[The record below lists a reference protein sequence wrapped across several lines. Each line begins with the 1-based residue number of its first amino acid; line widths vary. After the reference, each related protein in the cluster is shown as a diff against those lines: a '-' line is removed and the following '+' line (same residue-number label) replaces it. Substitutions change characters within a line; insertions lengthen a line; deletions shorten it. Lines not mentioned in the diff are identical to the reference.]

1 MPPKDISPWIP
12 LGGGNF
18 DIVAVGLQE
27 SNYKEKDRDEKESA
41 AIGIEESH
49 QEVFD
54 ITEAQFK
61 IESTLDSEDRRC
73 LDSSPVPASFSQSGI
88 YIADLKPNDGINDS
102 GGQDVI
108 IKRPRSHKSYR
119 KVKRIVRKV
128 SENIRESVSDVF
140 DYPFSKQLHQQ
151 LGEQYILANK
161 VELMEMRLFLFV
173 HEKHTVTGFEKVSI
187 PTGLGSVLGNKVRW
201 CPNHTRYQQLIILAL
216 GRTHTEV
223 CHLEYV
229 LVLREL
235 PFSCSSR
242 SEILREAQR
251 RCT

>member
-1 MPPKDISPWIP
+1 MPPKEISPWIP

-27 SNYKEKDRDEKESA
+27 SNYKERDRDEKESA
-41 AIGIEESH
+41 VIGIEEIH

-61 IESTLDSEDRRC
+61 IESTLDSEDRIC
-73 LDSSPVPASFSQSGI
+73 LDSSPVLSSFSQSGS

-128 SENIRESVSDVF
+128 SENIRESVSEVF

-173 HEKHTVTGFEKVSI
+173 HEKHTVTAFEKVSI

-201 CPNHTRYQQLIILAL
+201 CPNHT
-216 GRTHTEV
+216 
-223 CHLEYV
+223 
-229 LVLREL
+229 
-235 PFSCSSR
+235 
-242 SEILREAQR
+242 
-251 RCT
+251 

>member
-1 MPPKDISPWIP
+1 MPPKEISPWIP

-41 AIGIEESH
+41 VIGIEEIH

-61 IESTLDSEDRRC
+61 IESTLDSEDRIC
-73 LDSSPVPASFSQSGI
+73 LDSSPVLSSFSQSGS

-128 SENIRESVSDVF
+128 SENIRESVSEVF

-173 HEKHTVTGFEKVSI
+173 HEKHTVTAFEKVSI

-201 CPNHTRYQQLIILAL
+201 CPNHT
-216 GRTHTEV
+216 
-223 CHLEYV
+223 
-229 LVLREL
+229 
-235 PFSCSSR
+235 
-242 SEILREAQR
+242 
-251 RCT
+251 